1 MKKKLGKLTFGMLC
15 LFLVVYIFYNI
26 YNLVCYYIM
35 LKEMNVLL
43 YMFTDMEF
51 STTCHLIFTS
61 LIGPVICWFVALI
74 YTVIIG
80 RNRKV
85 NCFVYIIT
93 ALAILINLLG
103 SSLSGGLSPV
113 LNIMFI
119 LILFAAFVSFIL
131 LCVFHKNQSMKKKM
145 NITMI
150 SVYGCAF
157 VYEIIY
163 YIIEMVS
170 LLVNKYYFDLAN
182 VVNSILYCGMIFI
195 SLIIGGLVLGY
206 ILFPEKY
213 LKTEEQN
220 GE

>member
-1 MKKKLGKLTFGMLC
+1 
-15 LFLVVYIFYNI
+15 
-26 YNLVCYYIM
+26 
-35 LKEMNVLL
+35 MNVLL

-61 LIGPVICWFVALI
+61 LIGPVICWFIALI

-103 SSLSGGLSPV
+103 SSLSGGLSLV
-113 LNIMFI
+113 LKIMFI
-119 LILFAAFVSFIL
+119 LILFAAFISFIL
-131 LCVFHKNQSMKKKM
+131 LCVFHKNQSMKKKV

-163 YIIEMVS
+163 CCRPWPVWPGPGKAA
-170 LLVNKYYFDLAN
+170 VRPW
-182 VVNSILYCGMIFI
+182 
-195 SLIIGGLVLGY
+195 GGCAGHGY
-206 ILFPEKY
+206 L
-213 LKTEEQN
+213 QQS
-220 GE
+220 GAAGGQ